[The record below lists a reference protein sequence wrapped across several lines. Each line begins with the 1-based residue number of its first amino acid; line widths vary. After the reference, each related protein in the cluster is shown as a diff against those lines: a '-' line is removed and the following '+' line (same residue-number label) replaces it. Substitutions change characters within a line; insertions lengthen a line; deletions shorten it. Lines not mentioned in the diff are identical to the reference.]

1 MAQTEFLLIIVEQK
15 MYSGPM
21 CFLTQSLKTHL
32 ASRFPSPLCPLI
44 IKTKLP
50 PGSLE
55 VTQGV
60 EFIHLICSFSHFTYI
75 CNQLASNIRKYG

>member
-1 MAQTEFLLIIVEQK
+1 
-15 MYSGPM
+15 M

-60 EFIHLICSFSHFTYI
+60 EFIHLICFYILHIFATNLPAYQEKRQKSFKTGYKLHK
-75 CNQLASNIRKYG
+75 L